1 MPDSA
6 VKPAIHAALR
16 MHEIGTQT
24 PYKLLFAGKGR
35 SGASFGAMQGDL
47 AAGQPVV
54 HTTFT
59 KSMTAAGIV
68 AATIA
73 SLLQR
78 LSVHLLENPLSPAE
92 RDEVDA
98 ALAASSGLVD
108 AMDEAI
114 LAEIY
119 ADLDVC
125 ISHATA
131 GRRTMDPEAQ
141 ILAAMWINMTGPPT
155 KLLTWIDGGSP
166 ALATPVPA
174 PGRVIDA
181 AAMEV
186 YLHATD
192 YYTTNPQNFSHL
204 MESLAAGVGRL
215 ARAEGRGLMGR
226 TRKAGARGKGT
237 RSLAAATE
245 PATPS
250 LPNAGYVYEQATGRM
265 FSREDGLSDLLAT
278 GYSGSETDGGKNN
291 PDKQCESDIGPIPR
305 GTYSI
310 GDPFVGPSP
319 FSLRLTPDPS
329 NDMCGRS
336 GFLIHGDSIAA
347 PGTASHGCII
357 LPRPVRERI
366 YQSRLGKLVVVERL
380 G

>member
-1 MPDSA
+1 MPDNTL
-6 VKPAIHAALR
+6 KPALHAALR

-24 PYKLLFAGKGR
+24 PYKLFFAGKGR

-54 HTTFT
+54 RATFT
-59 KSMTAAGIV
+59 NAMTAAGMV
-68 AATIA
+68 TATIA

-78 LSVHLLENPLSPAE
+78 LSVHLLGNPLNPAE
-92 RDEVDA
+92 RGDVDA
-98 ALAASSGLVD
+98 ALAASIDLVD

-119 ADLDVC
+119 ASLDIC
-125 ISHATA
+125 IAHATA
-131 GRRTMDPEAQ
+131 GRRRMDPEAQ

-155 KLLTWIDGGSP
+155 KLLTWIDGGTP

-174 PGRVIDA
+174 PGKLIDA
-181 AAMEV
+181 AAMEA

-192 YYTTNPQNFSHL
+192 YYTNNPQNFPHL
-204 MESLAAGVGRL
+204 LESLAAGVEQLPRAGGRGVSRRSRMVA
-215 ARAEGRGLMGR
+215 ARAG
-226 TRKAGARGKGT
+226 GT
-237 RSLAAATE
+237 RSIPAATKP
-245 PATPS
+245 PA
-250 LPNAGYVYEQATGRM
+250 LPDAGYVYEQATGHM
-265 FSREDGLSDLLAT
+265 FAREDGLNDLLAT
-278 GYSGSETDGGKNN
+278 GYSGSEADGGKNN

-310 GDPFVGPSP
+310 GDPFAGPSP
-319 FSLRLTPDPS
+319 FSLRLTPAPG
-329 NDMCGRS
+329 NEMCGRS
-336 GFLIHGDSIAA
+336 GFLIPGDSIAA

-366 YQSRLGKLVVVERL
+366 YQARLGKLVVVARL